1 MDKSIDNTIYDNT
14 QRDPGDA
21 QRTAQPYTLQ
31 VNGTTVR
38 IYFSG
43 TVGLGSRLADVFGSI
58 SNNGNTMSSI
68 P

>member
-14 QRDPGDA
+14 QRDTVDA
-21 QRTAQPYTLQ
+21 QLAAQPYTLQ

-38 IYFSG
+38 AYFSG
-43 TVGLGSRLADVFGSI
+43 TAGLGSRLADVFGSI
-58 SNNGNTMSSI
+58 SKNGNTMSSI

>member
-1 MDKSIDNTIYDNT
+1 MDNSVDNTIYENT
-14 QRDPGDA
+14 RRDPGD
-21 QRTAQPYTLQ
+21 AQPYTLQ

-58 SNNGNTMSSI
+58 SKNGNTMSSI

>member
-21 QRTAQPYTLQ
+21 SRTAQPYTLQ

-38 IYFSG
+38 VYFSG
-43 TVGLGSRLADVFGSI
+43 TAGLGSRLADVFGSI
-58 SNNGNTMSSI
+58 SKNLNTMSSI

>member
-1 MDKSIDNTIYDNT
+1 MDILVDNLIYENT

-38 IYFSG
+38 VYFSG
-43 TVGLGSRLADVFGSI
+43 TAGLGSRLADVFGSI
-58 SNNGNTMSSI
+58 SKNGNTISSI